1 MDFCLHLLNTIVYHY
16 KDINGNYKTYS
27 MPANEYTNAFDMINR
42 ANQAEFENMMK
53 SENTEN
59 YKDFFLQ
66 PTTDN
71 PENLIIP
78 NPYTPKPNKFNS
90 EISDE
95 EFNKFFEEDLSNEN
109 EDNPKS
115 I

>member
-1 MDFCLHLLNTIVYHY
+1 
-16 KDINGNYKTYS
+16 

-71 PENLIIP
+71 RQPITN
-78 NPYTPKPNKFNS
+78 
-90 EISDE
+90 
-95 EFNKFFEEDLSNEN
+95 
-109 EDNPKS
+109 
-115 I
+115 